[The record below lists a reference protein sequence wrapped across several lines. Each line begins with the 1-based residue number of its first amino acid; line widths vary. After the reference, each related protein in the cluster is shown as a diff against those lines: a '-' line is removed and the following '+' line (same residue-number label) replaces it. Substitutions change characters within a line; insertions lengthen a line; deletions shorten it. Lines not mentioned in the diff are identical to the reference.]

1 MPEPKVIRPK
11 EQLPKDLDPQG
22 RRALQLFRDTVGGKD
37 VGVNYGE
44 WGPGASNGAYT
55 RTKDEMIFALH
66 GKGEVIV
73 ESGETYAMEPYT
85 FIHIPADTTHTHQN
99 AGNGVYIQISF
110 APDGRYTQS

>member
-1 MPEPKVIRPK
+1 MPEPRVIKPK
-11 EQLPKDLDPQG
+11 EQLPRDLAPQG
-22 RRALQLFRDTVGGKD
+22 RRALQLFRDMVGGKD

-44 WGPGASNGAYT
+44 SEPGATNGPHI

-73 ESGETYAMEPYT
+73 EGGETYAMEPYT
-85 FIHIPADTTHTHQN
+85 FIHIPAGTTHTHRN

-110 APDGRYTQS
+110 APDGPYTQS